1 MDHRPISEI
10 AKRYTY
16 YDMIELYTDLPA
28 FPEQRVNLLC
38 YFLSRSQPSISR
50 HTELYCLAASLVQVG
65 MDMHDWV
72 DTGGGSGPSP
82 EVRSRQLRV
91 LAGDYFSGRF
101 YQLLSQAGQIDLV
114 HRLSEAI
121 CDVNRLKLNLYEK
134 MKQTKLSAE
143 EYLQATVE
151 IRSRLFLAFSALMD
165 RQYRAS
171 WPELLRHITTCEV
184 LSEEMNRE
192 DISTPHSWVY
202 WHLRD
207 SGGTAVAAAR
217 QFMGSLLDHHW
228 KHTVQR
234 IKQLEPDKWLQDV
247 LHFKVPGMK
256 LAERT

>member
-10 AKRYTY
+10 AKRYTH
-16 YDMIELYTDLPA
+16 YDMIDQYTEIPA

-38 YFLSRSQPSISR
+38 YFLSRSQPTISR
-50 HTELYCLAASLVQVG
+50 HAELYSLAASLVQVG

-72 DTGGGSGPSP
+72 DGGGGSGPSR

-91 LAGDYFSGRF
+91 LAGDYFSSRF

-114 HRLSEAI
+114 RRLSEAI
-121 CDVNRLKLNLYEK
+121 CDVNRLKLNLYER

-143 EYLQATVE
+143 EYLHATVE
-151 IRSRLFLAFSALMD
+151 IRSRLFLTFSSLMD
-165 RQYRAS
+165 GQYRSS
-171 WPELLRHITTCEV
+171 WSELLRHLTTCEV

-192 DISTPHSWVY
+192 DISNPHCWLY
-202 WHLRD
+202 WHLRE
-207 SGGTAVAAAR
+207 SSGTAVTAAR
-217 QFMGSLLDHHW
+217 QFMGTMLDQHW

-234 IKQLEPDKWLQDV
+234 MKQLEPDKWLQDV
-247 LHFKVPGMK
+247 LHFRMPGMK